1 MQELSS
7 NAQQNRTGMG
17 GVSQAMNN
25 SVQMRQATSN
35 RSNFYL
41 TQNMQRVEITN
52 VQQITDRTFFRRN
65 NRWVDASA
73 LSREKDAKADRTVE
87 FGTEEFYQLVDRLV
101 AEGRQG
107 ILALS
112 GEMLLLIDGKTVLIK
127 APAK

>member
-1 MQELSS
+1 
-7 NAQQNRTGMG
+7 
-17 GVSQAMNN
+17 
-25 SVQMRQATSN
+25 
-35 RSNFYL
+35 
-41 TQNMQRVEITN
+41 MQRVETTN

-73 LSREKDAKADRTVE
+73 LSREKDPKPDRTIE
-87 FGTEEFYQLVDRLV
+87 FGTDEFYQLVDRLV

-112 GEMLLLIDGKTVLIK
+112 GEMLLLIDGKTVLVK